1 MDHPQILNWVQ
12 KMMNQFSE
20 TEGEMKQGKTVTVKL
35 GYNKLGYNKPPIIK
49 NKFFRGE

>member
-20 TEGEMKQGKTVTVKL
+20 TEGEMKQGKGGKTV
-35 GYNKLGYNKPPIIK
+35 I
-49 NKFFRGE
+49 